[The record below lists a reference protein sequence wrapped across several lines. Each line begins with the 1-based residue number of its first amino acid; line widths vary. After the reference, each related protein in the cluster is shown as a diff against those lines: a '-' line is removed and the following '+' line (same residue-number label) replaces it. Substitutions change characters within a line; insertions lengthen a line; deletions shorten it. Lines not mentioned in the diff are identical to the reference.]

1 MINKLNE
8 IINKY
13 NELADQLSKPEII
26 SDLNLYKKISQEYS
40 GLKDK
45 ALIAQNYIAKINEI
59 KDLESIIEK
68 EDDVELKE
76 LASEELLD
84 LKDLLANGNSP
95 ILISTVKAK
104 IDNPTLPNI
113 LENQ

>member
-59 KDLESIIEK
+59 QDLESIVNSSLEK
-68 EDDVELKE
+68 QPYMC
-76 LASEELLD
+76 
-84 LKDLLANGNSP
+84 NGFSFVIDESKP
-95 ILISTVKAK
+95 SSLISAVS
-104 IDNPTLPNI
+104 LR
-113 LENQ
+113 